1 MHQSRRSRMI
11 VVRSEAIEVKKW
23 AGDPLKVSSDP
34 SAFKDRPRRSSN
46 TTKFR
51 PYRLS
56 FFLFQD
62 RTSLILM
69 DSPLS
74 PKTAHF
80 RFYPWDAWY
89 SYCSKRIKLFSVSSF
104 QFQLYFLTSAPTFQL
119 HSIQFNFEHSDLTLS
134 NFCYVFFQRSYYM

>member
-1 MHQSRRSRMI
+1 MI
-11 VVRSEAIEVKKW
+11 RLLLRTVHV
-23 AGDPLKVSSDP
+23 DPQIPP
-34 SAFKDRPRRSSN
+34 SFDL
-46 TTKFR
+46 TGC
-51 PYRLS
+51 L
-56 FFLFQD
+56 FLEFQD
-62 RTSLILM
+62 RTSLILV

-80 RFYPWDAWY
+80 RFYPWDAWH

-134 NFCYVFFQRSYYM
+134 NFCYVFFPTSMKLLYVTPNHYDSFLKFEWILFT